1 MANRKDLLSE
11 AIADAKAVKETALAN
26 AKLALE
32 EAFTPKLQS
41 MISAKLAEEAD
52 EDEME
57 DEKEDDTAVA
67 VEAEMDSEVPTDGEE
82 VTEEEGEEEHKV
94 KTDEKEDCECVRRM
108 TDGDLNTYDRNGYTL
123 LMVVALF
130 VPVSPSGEG
139 TFAAG
144 LFEFLWELGEDPTL
158 RMMEGNDGKDIQ
170 VEKLTAHEI
179 LEWRM
184 NKHRFHCS
192 QNM

>member
-1 MANRKDLLSE
+1 
-11 AIADAKAVKETALAN
+11 
-26 AKLALE
+26 
-32 EAFTPKLQS
+32 
-41 MISAKLAEEAD
+41 
-52 EDEME
+52 
-57 DEKEDDTAVA
+57 
-67 VEAEMDSEVPTDGEE
+67 
-82 VTEEEGEEEHKV
+82 
-94 KTDEKEDCECVRRM
+94 M